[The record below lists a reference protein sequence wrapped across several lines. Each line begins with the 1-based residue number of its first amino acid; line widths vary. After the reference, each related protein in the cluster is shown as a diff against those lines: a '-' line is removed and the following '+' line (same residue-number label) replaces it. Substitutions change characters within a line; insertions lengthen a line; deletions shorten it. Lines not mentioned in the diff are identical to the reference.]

1 MRLLLS
7 DPVLV
12 SPVLV
17 ELLAPA
23 GRVAAEVAHQALL
36 LVHGVDVVL
45 QVGQVVT
52 PVLTVAALEDRL
64 ARMTRQEMFP
74 SQ

>member
-7 DPVLV
+7 EPVLV

-17 ELLAPA
+17 ELLAPG

-45 QVGQVVT
+45 QVGLVVT
-52 PVLTVAALEDRL
+52 PVLTVAALEDPL
-64 ARMTRQEMFP
+64 ARMTLQEMFP